1 MSRKNAWFFISS
13 VVIVIVIIAMFQI
26 STESALNVEN
36 RINDW
41 ANKNLMDVA
50 SIFINILLMLFLVVQ
65 ISDSK
70 EALRKTDDELSIQK
84 KIFMIEQ
91 QAKLLCK
98 YNFQNIFR
106 IDNVGRSAA
115 FDITLSFKFIK
126 SDTENSNKDIRVISV
141 LSNDHLEL
149 STDLLKNTYNID
161 IFEYKYVEV
170 KAKYSD
176 LYSDDNIVDFK
187 KITIKNYLN
196 PATKK

>member
-13 VVIVIVIIAMFQI
+13 VIIVIVIIAMFQI
-26 STESALNVEN
+26 STESAPNVAN

-50 SIFINILLMLFLVVQ
+50 SIFINILLMLFLVDQ

-70 EALRKTDDELSIQK
+70 EALKKTDEELLMQK
-84 KIFMIEQ
+84 KILLLEQ
-91 QAKLLCK
+91 QAKLLFK
-98 YNFQNIFR
+98 YNFKNIFR

-115 FDITLSFKFIK
+115 FDINLSFKFIK
-126 SDTENSNKDIRVISV
+126 TDTENYLKDILVISI

-149 STDLLKNTYNID
+149 SPELLKKTFNID

-170 KAKYSD
+170 KARYSD
-176 LYSDDNIVDFK
+176 LFSDNNIANFK
-187 KITIKNYLN
+187 RITIKNYL
-196 PATKK
+196 PVDIET